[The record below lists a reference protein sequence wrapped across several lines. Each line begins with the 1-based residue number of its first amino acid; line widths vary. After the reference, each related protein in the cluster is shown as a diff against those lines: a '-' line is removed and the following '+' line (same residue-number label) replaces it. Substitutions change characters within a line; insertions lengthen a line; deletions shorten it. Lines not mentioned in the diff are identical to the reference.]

1 MGTKA
6 HFRTRRPHIH
16 ILGDFTAV
24 GQSSAPPPQF
34 LQALGN
40 SRLHRGLVQTGI
52 LEKARKGAGF
62 WVWVDLEWR

>member
-24 GQSSAPPPQF
+24 GQSSAPPPIPSGFGKLTPAQRSG
-34 LQALGN
+34 ANRYSGESEERGRVLG
-40 SRLHRGLVQTGI
+40 LG
-52 LEKARKGAGF
+52 
-62 WVWVDLEWR
+62 